1 MTKFAQ
7 VLCLHLKRFRW
18 DKSHRSKIH
27 TYIKFPMSSL
37 DMSHYLA
44 EETKGVLI
52 KECSYLYDLVAVVV
66 HDGEG

>member
-1 MTKFAQ
+1 
-7 VLCLHLKRFRW
+7 
-18 DKSHRSKIH
+18 
-27 TYIKFPMSSL
+27 MSSL